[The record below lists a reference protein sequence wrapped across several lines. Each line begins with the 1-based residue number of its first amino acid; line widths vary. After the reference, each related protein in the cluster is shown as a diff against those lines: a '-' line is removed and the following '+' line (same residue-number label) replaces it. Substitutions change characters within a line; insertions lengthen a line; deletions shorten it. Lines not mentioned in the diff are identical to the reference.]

1 MIYEVKLLQSERNY
15 TVIGIMRE
23 RKRERKKKNVQTHLK
38 NFRTAL
44 ALGIASCPEKFISIS
59 QF

>member
-15 TVIGIMRE
+15 TVIGTMRE
-23 RKRERKKKNVQTHLK
+23 RKRERKKNVQTHLK

-44 ALGIASCPEKFISIS
+44 ALGVASCPEKFISIS